1 MEYLE
6 FIYPELATLIPLLYI
21 VGMILKDAAF
31 VHDNYIPLIL
41 GGVGIVVAICY
52 VCGSASAFNLPAIAT
67 AVTQGILCAGVAVY
81 GNQVFK
87 QIKKSKE
94 TKEEVESHAADE

>member
-1 MEYLE
+1 MEYVD
-6 FIYPELATLIPLLYI
+6 FIRPELLTLIPLLYV

-31 VHDNYIPLIL
+31 VRDNFIPLIL
-41 GGVGIVVAICY
+41 GGVGVMLAICY
-52 VCGSASAFNLPAIAT
+52 VCGDTATFSLTAVAT

-87 QIKKSKE
+87 QIKKG
-94 TKEEVESHAADE
+94 KEEKGDGE

>member
-1 MEYLE
+1 MEFLD
-6 FIYPELATLIPLLYI
+6 FIRPELLTLIPLLYV

-31 VHDNYIPLIL
+31 VRDNHIPLIL
-41 GGVGIVVAICY
+41 GGVGVVLAICY
-52 VCGSASAFNLPAIAT
+52 VCGDAATISLTAVAT

-81 GNQVFK
+81 GNQIFK
-87 QIKKSKE
+87 QMKKGKE